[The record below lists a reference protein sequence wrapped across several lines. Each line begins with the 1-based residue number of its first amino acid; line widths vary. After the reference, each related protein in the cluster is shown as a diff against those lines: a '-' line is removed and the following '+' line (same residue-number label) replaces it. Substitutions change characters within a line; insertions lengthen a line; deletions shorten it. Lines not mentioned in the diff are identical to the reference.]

1 MMTPAE
7 KAVTCVTVGRLI
19 RSTALIPAAS
29 TACCLGLSPAI
40 PTLYHGHGDLAQPL
54 ALQPSE
60 PIVIMHLT
68 NWMHSYSF
76 RFLHRQFVKFLDSA
90 LTE

>member
-7 KAVTCVTVGRLI
+7 KAVTCVTVARLI

-60 PIVIMHLT
+60 PMVHQGLRLT
-68 NWMHSYSF
+68 VTERLNALCANMGE
-76 RFLHRQFVKFLDSA
+76 SA
-90 LTE
+90 P